1 MEEYEEWM
9 QQKALN
15 KDIEE
20 LLENQEKEDF
30 PEHNK

>member
-1 MEEYEEWM
+1 M

-20 LLENQEKEDF
+20 LPENQEKQDF
-30 PEHNK
+30 LENNK